1 MSFIK
6 ELPYNLTYNLKAKNI
21 VEFMVDL
28 GKKLNV
34 KVCAE
39 CVEKKEQLEFFKNI
53 GCDYVQGFLFSKPL
67 PPENI
72 KKKYL
77 T

>member
-1 MSFIK
+1 
-6 ELPYNLTYNLKAKNI
+6 
-21 VEFMVDL
+21 MVDL

-39 CVEKKEQLEFFKNI
+39 GIEKKEQLEFLKNI

-67 PPENI
+67 PPEKI
-72 KKKYL
+72 EKKYL

>member
-6 ELPYNLTYNLKAKNI
+6 ELPYNSKAKNI

-39 CVEKKEQLEFFKNI
+39 GIEKKEQLEFLKNI
-53 GCDYVQGFLFSKPL
+53 SCDYVQGFLFNKPL
-67 PPENI
+67 PQEEI
-72 KKKYL
+72 EKKYL
-77 T
+77 PIH

>member
-39 CVEKKEQLEFFKNI
+39 GIEKKEQLEFFKNI

-72 KKKYL
+72 EKKYL